1 LEFFFLLNWPIEVER
16 SECKKYIH
24 GSEFKRPDL
33 IEAWNLNGPEAHD
46 TFPMSVLAATTYIYG
61 LQAIEGKKA
70 LPMPPATNH

>member
-1 LEFFFLLNWPIEVER
+1 MTGWSFFFLLNWPIEVER

-46 TFPMSVLAATTYIYG
+46 TFPMSVRGGIDLHIWTTG
-61 LQAIEGKKA
+61 
-70 LPMPPATNH
+70 N